1 MNPYKDID
9 TTTNKTVRIFTQDVD
24 SHELVWHRDREDRIV
39 RVLEGSGWKFQLDNN
54 LPIQLN
60 EGDVIHIPKYE
71 YHRIIKGDT
80 DLKVEL
86 YKIVDNL
93 LEESSNRLKL
103 NIPKNVKDMGDWIK
117 NKESEL
123 FLSEN
128 TLDGISSFKE
138 LFERL
143 PKELQ
148 TRVYALKNI
157 GQNPQWH
164 PEGNVLKHTIMVVRR
179 ALKDNDMDLAI
190 AAMFHDIGK
199 DETAGV
205 HPKTG
210 RITHYG
216 HEDVSAKLAKKYRDW
231 IIKMGGNP
239 ANVYYI
245 VKNHMKFKQL
255 SNMRPVKQAKLKSFR
270 AFDKLSKFGKHDRGG
285 LDEAKDID
293 ENILSEGIKVIDGH
307 LTAKDKRVVLQI
319 IKNGPNPAKAG
330 KAVYEIKPDGDFY
343 IVIKKQMDRGL
354 IPVPGSKLRLSTYKS
369 TIQIKESLVK
379 EMAKSDVQKVDQF
392 ADKILNPVD
401 VDLTSKHFFDR
412 LNDPR
417 NEKDINQAEL
427 IGFFKRLSRNKKKFI
442 EFLDTYKQVVATDD
456 RTNINIPFMKRAN
469 RAIAKTI
476 MRKKNFTTPN
486 KRINI

>member
-1 MNPYKDID
+1 MNPYKDIS
-9 TTTNKTVRIFTQDVD
+9 TTSNKTVRVFTQDVD

-93 LEESSNRLKL
+93 LEESSNR
-103 NIPKNVKDMGDWIK
+103 
-117 NKESEL
+117 KES
-123 FLSEN
+123 
-128 TLDGISSFKE
+128 
-138 LFERL
+138 
-143 PKELQ
+143 
-148 TRVYALKNI
+148 V
-157 GQNPQWH
+157 
-164 PEGNVLKHTIMVVRR
+164 
-179 ALKDNDMDLAI
+179 
-190 AAMFHDIGK
+190 
-199 DETAGV
+199 
-205 HPKTG
+205 
-210 RITHYG
+210 
-216 HEDVSAKLAKKYRDW
+216 
-231 IIKMGGNP
+231 
-239 ANVYYI
+239 
-245 VKNHMKFKQL
+245 
-255 SNMRPVKQAKLKSFR
+255 
-270 AFDKLSKFGKHDRGG
+270 
-285 LDEAKDID
+285 
-293 ENILSEGIKVIDGH
+293 
-307 LTAKDKRVVLQI
+307 
-319 IKNGPNPAKAG
+319 
-330 KAVYEIKPDGDFY
+330 
-343 IVIKKQMDRGL
+343 
-354 IPVPGSKLRLSTYKS
+354 
-369 TIQIKESLVK
+369 VK

-427 IGFFKRLSRNKKKFI
+427 IGFFKRLSRSKKKFI

-476 MRKKNFTTPN
+476 MRKKNFATPN
-486 KRINI
+486 KRISI